1 MLGTEESSGIKG
13 SGSKSTS
20 AMPLFTDADEADIR
34 RMCFFEFGKAVAK
47 EGKHLDVGNAA
58 LSEQFAKE
66 VARLRCRVSKR
77 LHEMFDEKY
86 WPNVDPIRWINYDE
100 MELIEPSTETK
111 VVSGKNPNEG
121 K

>member
-1 MLGTEESSGIKG
+1 MLGTEEHSGCGIKG
-13 SGSKSTS
+13 SKSAS
-20 AMPLFTDADEADIR
+20 AMPLFTDAEEADIR

-47 EGKHLDVGNAA
+47 EGKHLDVGNAT

-66 VARLRCRVSKR
+66 VDRLRRRVSKR

-111 VVSGKNPNEG
+111 MVSGKNQNEG
-121 K
+121 R